1 MVLTSVCHPP
11 PGPRL
16 QEVRNPLLHQKEGT
30 SQCSLCP
37 SWPSWY
43 PLAFHA
49 QLTDCRNSILASH
62 ASADPSLQTLAVVG
76 LENGEA
82 DPLQR
87 VVAQT
92 CNNPGKGSLGG
103 SCTDHKLAGPED
115 HQCVVHVG
123 AMWPG
128 SFLLFPGP

>member
-1 MVLTSVCHPP
+1 MKTFSKVHDDF
-11 PGPRL
+11 
-16 QEVRNPLLHQKEGT
+16 KEHV
-30 SQCSLCP
+30 
-37 SWPSWY
+37 
-43 PLAFHA
+43 FHY
-49 QLTDCRNSILASH
+49 SILASH

-123 AMWPG
+123 ACGLGASSCSQAPDLPLLPG
-128 SFLLFPGP
+128 SREEVS